1 MSSIPIPK
9 EKDERI
15 DRVASSILKDKVQA
29 QELRFGDAALAV
41 LDETTIDRQITPK
54 EDARVLQKIDL
65 WVLPVIILVYFFQ
78 QLDKCVFPTDLLS
91 VRRKS
96 LIV

>member
-78 QLDKCVFPTDLLS
+78 QLDKCVFPTYLLS